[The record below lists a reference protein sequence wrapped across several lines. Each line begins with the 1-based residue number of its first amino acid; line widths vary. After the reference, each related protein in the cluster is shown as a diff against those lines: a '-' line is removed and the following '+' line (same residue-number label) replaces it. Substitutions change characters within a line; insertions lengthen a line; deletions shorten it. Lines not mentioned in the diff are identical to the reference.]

1 MSILSVL
8 SVLSVLCVYLLYTLF
23 KMSSG
28 KGSGGRHL
36 PVQDLFDLLCA
47 FCRKLIAKRC
57 RADGPDLFL
66 PVIEHRRDRVVDCII
81 TKAAAVF
88 DRHEGALPV
97 L

>member
-1 MSILSVL
+1 MYECIECIECVE
-8 SVLSVLCVYLLYTLF
+8 CVYLLYTLF

-57 RADGPDLFL
+57 RTDVPDFFL
-66 PVIEHRRDRVVDCII
+66 SVIEHRRNRVVDRVAAK
-81 TKAAAVF
+81 TAAVF